1 MQTPLVTTTAVRWPA
16 FATGGV
22 TVEGEGLWLRP
33 RAAAAVARIIVLPDA
48 DQPPEHVAGCL
59 HGTDPQDHYA
69 LRLAEAGF
77 EVLVVSLI
85 DRQDT
90 FAGSDAVQS
99 TVGGA
104 TEGTFSPSYTNQPHR
119 EWLHR
124 AGFQMVRHRESS
136 WQLIVLQLVTLH
148 LSLACLRAGPSHYWV
163 RSPEGDRSSRGV
175 FYSRAERGR
184 SIATTVADRRVWIWR
199 GRLDSDALCRAG
211 TTNPLHGCLR
221 IFSRAPRPA
230 GKRTAVPK
238 RYVQVISRCMPVV
251 RNSSV
256 VCRLRSWVRSVWGSV
271 SLR

>member
-1 MQTPLVTTTAVRWPA
+1 MQTPRITTTAVRWPA

-33 RAAAAVARIIVLPDA
+33 RAGAAAARIIVLPDA
-48 DQPPEHVAGCL
+48 DQSPEHVAGCL

-90 FAGSDAVQS
+90 FAGSDAAQA

-124 AGFQMVRHRESS
+124 AGFQMVCHHESS
-136 WQLIVLQLVTLH
+136 WQLIVLQLGILLVV
-148 LSLACLRAGPSHYWV
+148 SCAYCAGPSRHWL
-163 RSPEGDRSSRGV
+163 RSAKGDRGGRGV
-175 FYSRAERGR
+175 
-184 SIATTVADRRVWIWR
+184 
-199 GRLDSDALCRAG
+199 L
-211 TTNPLHGCLR
+211 
-221 IFSRAPRPA
+221 
-230 GKRTAVPK
+230 
-238 RYVQVISRCMPVV
+238 
-251 RNSSV
+251 
-256 VCRLRSWVRSVWGSV
+256 
-271 SLR
+271 